1 MPSCEFDSIGGSDT
15 PFFFQN
21 FLTRTVTAN
30 LNGAQVNALANGFV
44 VGTNATFPVA
54 VKVAEID
61 LQYNAGVIAVS
72 LSSAI
77 TNYTAGSVCGIY
89 FGLDNGPVSDVNG
102 MSRLF
107 LNHICGQNAIAG
119 LPSSSSRTNSLQM
132 GQNSSYRVNSGQ
144 KLALYVS
151 APSDSTTLLT
161 AAASVYWI
169 GVG

>member
-1 MPSCEFDSIGGSDT
+1 MPPCDFDSIGGSDT

-30 LNGAQVNALANGFV
+30 FTGAQVNALAVAGD
-44 VGTNATFPVA
+44 GASSTFPIA

-61 LQYNAGVIAVS
+61 LQSNAGVIAVS

-77 TNYTAGSVCGIY
+77 TNYTAASVCDIY

-119 LPSSSSRTNSLQM
+119 LAGSSSRTNSLQM

-144 KLALYVS
+144 KLAVYMS
-151 APSDSTTLLT
+151 APNDAATLLT

>member
-1 MPSCEFDSIGGSDT
+1 MPPSCDCDPFGSSDT

-30 LNGAQVNALANGFV
+30 LTGAQVDALAAGYV
-44 VGTNATFPVA
+44 SGASSTFPLA

-61 LQYNAGVIAVS
+61 LQCNAGVIAVS
-72 LSSAI
+72 LSTSI
-77 TNYTAGSVCGIY
+77 TNYTASSVCAIY

-107 LNHICGQNAIAG
+107 LNHICGQNAMAG
-119 LPSSSSRTNSLQM
+119 LPSASSKTNSMQM
-132 GQNSSYRVNSGQ
+132 GQNSCYRVNSGQ
-144 KLALYVS
+144 KLAVYMS
-151 APSDSTTLLT
+151 APNDSTTLLT

-169 GVG
+169 SI